1 MAQDCSFDVVS
12 QVDMQGMDNAVNQSM
27 KEISQRYDFKGLLA
41 KITIEAAGLK
51 FEAQDEYKLEAMTDV
66 LRLKM
71 VKCGVSLRCL
81 TPGKVE
87 QAAKGTVRQM
97 MTIQSGIAVEKA
109 REVVAAVKGLKLKVQ
124 AQIMGDQVR
133 VSGAKRDDLQKV
145 ISHLRAQD
153 FGIDLQFINMRP

>member
-145 ISHLRAQD
+145 IAHLRAQD
-153 FGIDLQFINMRP
+153 FGVDLQFINMRP

>member
-12 QVDMQGMDNAVNQSM
+12 QVNMQGMDNAVNQAM

-41 KITIEAAGLK
+41 KITLEEEGLK

-81 TPGKVE
+81 TPGKIE
-87 QAAKGTVRQM
+87 QAAKGTVRQSM
-97 MTIQSGIAVEKA
+97 SIQSGIVTEKA
-109 REVVAAVKGLKLKVQ
+109 KEVVASIKGLKLKVQ

-133 VSGAKRDDLQKV
+133 VSGAKKDDLQKV
-145 ISHLRAQD
+145 ISHLKSQD